1 MKIWCFGPENIGANV
16 LVDCVKGAQY
26 VTEVKDSICTA
37 FQNASKMGVL
47 ADENLRG
54 CRFNLV
60 DALLHPDS
68 VHRNGAQ
75 IIPSAKRLINGLQ
88 LASTPTLMEPIFM
101 CEITAPFNVL
111 GGVYHTL
118 TQRRGEII

>member
-1 MKIWCFGPENIGANV
+1 
-16 LVDCVKGAQY
+16 
-26 VTEVKDSICTA
+26 
-37 FQNASKMGVL
+37 MGVL
-47 ADENLRG
+47 AEENLRG

-60 DALLHPDS
+60 DAQIHPDA

-75 IIPSAKRLINGLQ
+75 MIPCARRLFNGLQ

-101 CEITAPFNVL
+101 CEISAPFNVL

-118 TQRRGEII
+118 SQRRGEIIE